1 MRRIPAEAWEYL
13 GYALL
18 GLGLIVTVALFD

>member
-1 MRRIPAEAWEYL
+1 MRRVPAEAWEYL

-18 GLGLIVTVALFD
+18 GLGLIVIVALFD